1 MSTNRY
7 FTRWL
12 IVIVLA
18 VGALSLVGSQS
29 AKADGMGPPLCLDP
43 KSYSDPNTDYDT
55 PVDDMMCWPMQP
67 NTTVVI
73 QGPRYM
79 WGMRNVARYL
89 DPRIKRLAI
98 VSNVGVK
105 CNTPQFQSAF
115 CITVRKRVLP
125 EEYWGTY
132 LPNEGRFDGTA
143 TSGVITLN
151 SRYNRDLLINR
162 QHAAGHE
169 LLHALGVQH
178 HEPDGYGKWR
188 MRGAGLL
195 SGSWESTLPS
205 RIEMREI
212 IEWYDTDCSPC

>member
-29 AKADGMGPPLCLDP
+29 SKADTASPPPPPECIG
-43 KSYSDPNTDYDT
+43 TDYST
-55 PVDDMMCWPMQP
+55 PINDMMCWPMQP

-79 WGMRNVARYL
+79 WGMRNVARYI
-89 DPRIKRLAI
+89 DPRVKRLAI
-98 VSNVGVK
+98 VSNVGVR
-105 CNTPQFQSAF
+105 CSELQFSQAF

-125 EEYWGTY
+125 EEVWGTY
-132 LPNEGRFDGTA
+132 LPNDGRFDGTA

-151 SRYNRDLLINR
+151 SRHNKAYLPDR
-162 QHAAGHE
+162 QWAAGHE
-169 LLHALGVQH
+169 LLHGLGMQH
-178 HEPDGYGKWR
+178 HENDGTGRWKDKGQG
-188 MRGAGLL
+188 MLAFSSLA
-195 SGSWESTLPS
+195 TLPS
-205 RIEMREI
+205 RIEMREL
-212 IEWYDTDCSPC
+212 IEWYDTDCSQC